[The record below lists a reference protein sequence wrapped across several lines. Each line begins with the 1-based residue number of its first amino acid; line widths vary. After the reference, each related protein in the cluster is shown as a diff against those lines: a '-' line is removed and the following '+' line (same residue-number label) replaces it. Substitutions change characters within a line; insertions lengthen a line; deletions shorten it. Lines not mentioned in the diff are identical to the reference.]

1 MADEEVFP
9 LFGEIE
15 LALKNLPGWMK
26 DEGRIWDASLFFKVM
41 STFPTGSRLM
51 SGPKVMRQPKGVSLV
66 SSSNLPEVRAD
77 V

>member
-15 LALKNLPGWMK
+15 LALSKLPGWMK

-41 STFPTGSRLM
+41 SMSIIGTLLM
-51 SGPKVMRQPKGVSLV
+51 EGPKVMRQPKGVSLV
-66 SSSNLPEVRAD
+66 SHPLLIRSRS
-77 V
+77 

>member
-15 LALKNLPGWMK
+15 LALNKLPGWMK

-41 STFPTGSRLM
+41 STYIIGTLLM
-51 SGPKVMRQPKGVSLV
+51 EGPKVMRQPKGVSLV